1 MNADTDAQLVSRA
14 QAGNREAFLTLYS
27 RYLNR
32 VFNRVK
38 ARVPAQDVEDVVQE
52 IFIAALRSLRG
63 FEQHSQFST
72 WLYTIVNRKIADF
85 YRKRQ
90 RTIGDDHLVSLD
102 EIEHT
107 VSAWEYGREQMD
119 EHILL
124 KRALD
129 QLPEHYR
136 EVIFLRL
143 IDQYPFAEI
152 AEKRGQSIDA
162 VKSLYR
168 RAIHAIYEQLN
179 DAEYIR

>member
-1 MNADTDAQLVSRA
+1 MNADTDAQLVTWA
-14 QAGNREAFLTLYS
+14 QMGNREAFLTLYS

-32 VFNRVK
+32 VFGRVK
-38 ARVPAQDVEDVVQE
+38 ARVPIQDVEDVVQE
-52 IFIAALRSLRG
+52 IFIAALRSLNS

-72 WLYTIVNRKIADF
+72 WLYTIVNRQIAEF

-102 EIEHT
+102 DIEHT
-107 VSAWEYGREQMD
+107 MSAGEYDRERMD
-119 EHILL
+119 EHIHI
-124 KRALD
+124 KKALD

-152 AEKRGQSIDA
+152 AEKRGQSVDA

-168 RAIHAIYEQLN
+168 RAIHAIYEQLS
-179 DAEYIR
+179 DAEYVR